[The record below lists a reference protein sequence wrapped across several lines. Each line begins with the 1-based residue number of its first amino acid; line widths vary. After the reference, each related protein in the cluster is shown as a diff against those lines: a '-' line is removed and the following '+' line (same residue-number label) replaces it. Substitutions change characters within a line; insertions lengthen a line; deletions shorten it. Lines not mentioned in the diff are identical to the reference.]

1 MRESD
6 IFLLKRM
13 KFTTFNEKKDGRN
26 EGTIKIM
33 IFTFQRI
40 LYTFKIK

>member
-13 KFTTFNEKKDGRN
+13 KFTIFNKKKDGRN

-40 LYTFKIK
+40 FYTFKIK